1 MAFENVRL
9 QIRYRSQGKDTRPK
23 VERTFIILLACSE
36 VNFITCHRDAGTER
50 AGRRTP
56 SQILA
61 DQLTLCQL
69 GGADYTPNSTYYSPP
84 PQIFRPPDIPN
95 MYWGQTR
102 HTFQIL
108 APNNT
113 KILSKEHSTYL
124 QKLAWISIKFGA
136 GQVQLLIYYWFNI
149 WNAWFK
155 GISPFRYKI
164 LENWGTWRSQV
175 WTKNRRNWAGHLSKL
190 ALCQAEILLF

>member
-36 VNFITCHRDAGTER
+36 VNFIICHRDAGTER

-61 DQLTLCQL
+61 DQLTLSQL
-69 GGADYTPNSTYYSPP
+69 GGQIIPLIVHTTRP

-113 KILSKEHSTYL
+113 KFCQKSTVTYL
-124 QKLAWISIKFGA
+124 QKLAWISIKVGA
-136 GQVQLLIYYWFNI
+136 GQVQILIYRWFNI
-149 WNAWFK
+149 WN
-155 GISPFRYKI
+155 
-164 LENWGTWRSQV
+164 T
-175 WTKNRRNWAGHLSKL
+175 
-190 ALCQAEILLF
+190 